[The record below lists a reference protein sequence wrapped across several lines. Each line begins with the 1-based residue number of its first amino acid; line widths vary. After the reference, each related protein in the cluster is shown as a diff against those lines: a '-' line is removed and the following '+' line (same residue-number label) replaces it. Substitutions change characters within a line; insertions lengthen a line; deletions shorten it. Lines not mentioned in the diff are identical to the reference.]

1 MSERRVH
8 FHARHGHAHPD
19 HGVEQAATQGGS
31 LREQVIAALRGV
43 YDPEIPVN
51 LYDLGLI
58 YDLTLHEDNVVSI
71 EMTLTAPACPVADL
85 LSEQVENAV
94 SAVPGVKA
102 VSVRLVW
109 DPPWDESRMNDVA
122 RLELGMF

>member
-1 MSERRVH
+1 MSEQRVY
-8 FHARHGHAHPD
+8 FHAHPGQ
-19 HGVEQAATQGGS
+19 GVAPAATQAGS

-85 LSEQVENAV
+85 LPEQVENAV
-94 SAVPGVKA
+94 SAVPGVTA

-109 DPPWDESRMNDVA
+109 DPPWDESRMNDAA